1 MTKKSK
7 TSKGRGRRLKGKV
20 STKQEKTP
28 YDIREAALRKKLEKD
43 NYDYVMGNISPSRNV
58 HREFVYALH
67 EWDYPT
73 SHHSDTGTN
82 AATNSDTIQNRTQDI
97 SRHKST
103 NREGTQQRHQHQTN
117 KSTNSKMPHGAGL
130 SLDLDVNTE
139 RARAI
144 KEI

>member
-7 TSKGRGRRLKGKV
+7 PSKGRGRRLKGKV

-43 NYDYVMGNISPSRNV
+43 NYDYVMGYISPSRNV

-67 EWDYPT
+67 GWDYPT
-73 SHHSDTGTN
+73 SQHSDTGTN

-103 NREGTQQRHQHQTN
+103 NPKGTQHRNQHQTDE
-117 KSTNSKMPHGAGL
+117 STISQQPPNELAYPSQTTMSNQYKC
-130 SLDLDVNTE
+130 
-139 RARAI
+139 
-144 KEI
+144 K